1 LLGTWERLLCFIE
14 TDRLGSVVIGEI
26 IRSEEQVEALT
37 AGWYIWWERRNHVH
51 CETVQRA
58 SRSAMSIAA
67 LT

>member
-37 AGWYIWWERRNHVH
+37 AGWYIWWEQRHHVH
-51 CETVQRA
+51 GETVQRA

-67 LT
+67 L